1 MPDNAKPLRLR
12 AEDADDLAVMSAAL
26 QDAVGKIG
34 DIRFEA
40 QPRRLTLTLN
50 RYRWEAGGRSRVR
63 AALQL
68 GSVEGVEARRLR
80 RDAPDAVVELL
91 ALTFEPDAEPPSGAL
106 ILSFAG
112 GGDLKV
118 RVECVDAV
126 LADVSDPWPTPRTPR
141 HET

>member
-1 MPDNAKPLRLR
+1 MPEQAKPLRLR
-12 AEDADDLAVMSAAL
+12 AEDVEDLAVMSAAL

-40 QPRRLTLTLN
+40 QSRRLTLTLN

-68 GSVEGVEARRLR
+68 GSVDGVEARRLR
-80 RDAPDAVVELL
+80 RDAPEAVVELL
-91 ALTFEPDAEPPSGAL
+91 ALTFEPDPEPPGGAL

-118 RVECVDAV
+118 KVECVDAV
-126 LADVSDPWPTPRTPR
+126 LADVSAPWPTPRTPR
-141 HET
+141 HEV